1 MKKLLTTTFLIA
13 AGLGGTALAQDV
25 APEPAPEERAEG
37 ALPEFAA
44 VDRNQDGKIDQ
55 AEAEVLAEVLKESDT
70 EFDFQ
75 TADANEDGAIDAA
88 EYAQYEEDLTA

>member
-1 MKKLLTTTFLIA
+1 MKQLLTTFLIA
-13 AGLGGTALAQDV
+13 AGLGGAALAQDV
-25 APEPAPEERAEG
+25 AQEPAEKG

-88 EYAQYEEDLTA
+88 EYAQYQEELKA